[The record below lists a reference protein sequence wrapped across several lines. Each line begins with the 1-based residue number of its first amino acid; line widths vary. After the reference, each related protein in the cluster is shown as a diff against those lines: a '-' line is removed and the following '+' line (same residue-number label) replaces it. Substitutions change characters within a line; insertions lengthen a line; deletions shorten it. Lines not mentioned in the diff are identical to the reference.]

1 MRRLVCL
8 DGLRGVLAFY
18 VMLSHS
24 LPFAPLPHWLHWM
37 FQHGGAGVDVF
48 FVLSGL
54 VIVQSLA
61 SFEYQP
67 LPFLIA
73 RVARIYPVFLVVF
86 AFAIVV
92 QPLATSFEDM
102 AWIGPDS
109 GARYLWAGGW
119 PSNWGIGIATHL
131 TMTHGLFPDGVLPG
145 AWVAFLGTAWSL
157 STEWQFYVL
166 ALLLGHRLGLVRMAA
181 LFLALAAVS
190 LIWQVAMPEA
200 WQFSRAFLPNKAQ
213 YFALGVVSAIVVREE
228 PGALRLYLAVLA
240 SVLALC
246 LLRGGFDKLL
256 PPLIWTASLAAQL
269 WSSPQR
275 TGQPRARMLAFAQ
288 RTIGWL
294 AALLQS
300 PPLVWLGAVS
310 YCIYLVH
317 EPVQRLLGIAL
328 ALLVRGDAPL
338 FTALWIPGAVVL
350 PVLAAWWLHAV
361 VEVPALRYGRGMA
374 RASLSA
380 GRMSSIAATG
390 LRGQLWSRSASA
402 ASPMAVRLSALAH
415 QTRSARPSPPS
426 PMPDRSDHHW
436 PPATRRPV

>member
-1 MRRLVCL
+1 MVCL
-8 DGLRGVLAFY
+8 DGLRGGLAFY

-86 AFAIVV
+86 AFAVAI
-92 QPLATSFEDM
+92 QPLATSLEDM

-109 GARYLWAGGW
+109 GSRYLWAGGW
-119 PSNWGIGIATHL
+119 PPNWGIGIATHL
-131 TMTHGLFPDGVLPG
+131 TMTHGIFPDGLLPG
-145 AWVAFLGTAWSL
+145 AWVAFLGTSWSL

-166 ALLLGHRLGLVRMAA
+166 ALLLGHRLGLVRVAV
-181 LFLALAAVS
+181 LFLALAAAS
-190 LIWQVAMPEA
+190 LVWQAAMPEA
-200 WQFSRAFLPNKAQ
+200 WQFSRAFLPNKAH
-213 YFALGVVSAIVVREE
+213 YFALGVISALVVRKE
-228 PGALRLYLAVLA
+228 PGGLRLYLAVLA

-246 LLRGGFDKLL
+246 IVQGGVDKLL
-256 PPLIWTASLAAQL
+256 PPLVWTACLAAQL
-269 WSSPQR
+269 WSSAQGTR
-275 TGQPRARMLAFAQ
+275 QPEAWALAFVR
-288 RTIGWL
+288 RTLRWL

-310 YCIYLVH
+310 FSIYLVH
-317 EPVQRLLGIAL
+317 EPVQRLLGVAL
-328 ALLVRGDAPL
+328 ASLVRGDAAL

-350 PVLAAWWLHAV
+350 PILAAWWLHV
-361 VEVPALRYGRGMA
+361 LVEVPAQRYGRGVA
-374 RASLSA
+374 RALISA
-380 GRMSSIAATG
+380 GRTSSTAVPG
-390 LRGQLWSRSASA
+390 LRGRLWSRSASA
-402 ASPMAVRLSALAH
+402 ASPAAFRLSALVH
-415 QTRSARPSPPS
+415 RTRPAPSSPPS
-426 PMPDRSDHHW
+426 PRLDRFDH
-436 PPATRRPV
+436 R

>member
-61 SFEYQP
+61 SFEYQA

-86 AFAIVV
+86 LLAVAV

-102 AWIGPDS
+102 AWIGPES

-213 YFALGVVSAIVVREE
+213 YFALGVVSAD
-228 PGALRLYLAVLA
+228 
-240 SVLALC
+240 C
-246 LLRGGFDKLL
+246 
-256 PPLIWTASLAAQL
+256 
-269 WSSPQR
+269 
-275 TGQPRARMLAFAQ
+275 
-288 RTIGWL
+288 
-294 AALLQS
+294 
-300 PPLVWLGAVS
+300 
-310 YCIYLVH
+310 
-317 EPVQRLLGIAL
+317 
-328 ALLVRGDAPL
+328 
-338 FTALWIPGAVVL
+338 
-350 PVLAAWWLHAV
+350 
-361 VEVPALRYGRGMA
+361 
-374 RASLSA
+374 
-380 GRMSSIAATG
+380 
-390 LRGQLWSRSASA
+390 RS
-402 ASPMAVRLSALAH
+402 
-415 QTRSARPSPPS
+415 
-426 PMPDRSDHHW
+426 
-436 PPATRRPV
+436 